1 VKLPQTTGE
10 LRSYFEEHP
19 DRWAALV
26 GAGSAAASFFL
37 WRSWRTKKDK
47 VMVRNGMAMAVAA
60 LEVWGL
66 IDLKR
71 GAPIAKLGRLG
82 EDPADATSVDSSPQ

>member
-1 VKLPQTTGE
+1 
-10 LRSYFEEHP
+10 
-19 DRWAALV
+19 
-26 GAGSAAASFFL
+26 
-37 WRSWRTKKDK
+37 
-47 VMVRNGMAMAVAA
+47 MVRNGMAMAVAA